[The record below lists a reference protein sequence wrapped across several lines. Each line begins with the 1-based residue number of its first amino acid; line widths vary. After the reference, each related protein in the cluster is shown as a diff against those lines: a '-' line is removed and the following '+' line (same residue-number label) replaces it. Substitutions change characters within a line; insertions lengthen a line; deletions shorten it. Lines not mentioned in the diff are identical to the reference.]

1 MSHTLLLADDS
12 ETTHRV
18 VALIF
23 ADRGVRVIGVIDGQQ
38 AVERL
43 SAEPPDIVLAGVTL
57 PKVDGYQLAAF
68 MRSQPAL
75 RNVPILLTTGAFD
88 TVDEERV
95 RQSGASGVLNKPFES
110 EVVINRV
117 KELLGFGGKAE
128 RPVTPPG
135 GRLLTPHDPTPPR
148 PSLTGPRGAGAPPRP
163 APTQLPPAPAR
174 PETPPE
180 PSAVARPEPPA
191 SYGGTPPAAARPDAP
206 ASDGVPS
213 PPNYGGASPLEP
225 ARAQHQQGRWDQ
237 LREEHGLGPE
247 AQHVE
252 SGSAG
257 GSDDY
262 FDRLD
267 AAFDNLDAQLSGRSA
282 TRSRDTAP
290 TTKRMPLASD
300 ASDMWTPPAPPPAAS
315 DAESGQPVY
324 EVDSGWFKGNA
335 AAPDVTRPE
344 HPASARPDPPATV
357 RHEPAFAHPEPSA
370 FARPAPPASARPEVP
385 PSDDGAPPPSYGV
398 ASSANDTPPHHTV
411 PVAAVAPAAPVA
423 SASGPVGTPGASAAR
438 PVAAIAPPAASFADA
453 FDQLLAAEQG
463 EAPQPADAA
472 HGQAPVIE
480 ISDEVIDRI
489 AVRVAERL
497 SEGVLIDTV
506 THIVREVSERL
517 VREEIA
523 RIRSAAQKKP

>member
-1 MSHTLLLADDS
+1 MSLS
-12 ETTHRV
+12 S
-18 VALIF
+18 F
-23 ADRGVRVIGVIDGQQ
+23 ADRDVRVIGVLDGQQ

-57 PKVDGYQLAAF
+57 PKVDGYQLATF
-68 MRSQPAL
+68 MQSQPAL
-75 RNVPILLTTGAFD
+75 RSVPILLTTGAFD
-88 TVDEERV
+88 AVDEERV

-110 EVVINRV
+110 ELVINRV

-135 GRLLTPHDPTPPR
+135 GRLLTHDPTAPR

-174 PETPPE
+174 PEIPPE
-180 PSAVARPEPPA
+180 PSAIARPEPPA
-191 SYGGTPPAAARPDAP
+191 SYG
-206 ASDGVPS
+206 VPS
-213 PPNYGGASPLEP
+213 PPNRGGASPLEP
-225 ARAQHQQGRWDQ
+225 ARAPHQQGGWDQ

-257 GSDDY
+257 GADDY

-267 AAFDNLDAQLSGRSA
+267 AAFDNLDAQLSGRPA

-315 DAESGQPVY
+315 DAEAGQPVY
-324 EVDSGWFKGNA
+324 EVDSGWFKSNA

-344 HPASARPDPPATV
+344 HPTGARPDPPATV

-370 FARPAPPASARPEVP
+370 FARPDPPASTRPEVP
-385 PSDDGAPPPSYGV
+385 PSDDVAPPPS
-398 ASSANDTPPHHTV
+398 DTPPHHTV

-423 SASGPVGTPGASAAR
+423 SASGHVGTPGASAAR
-438 PVAAIAPPAASFADA
+438 HVAAIAPPAASVADA